1 MDIEFTEEQKILQDS
16 VERMLRAS
24 YDFDRRHGIIASE
37 EGWSEPHWQE
47 FANLGLLAAP
57 FSDETGGLG
66 GGPIAT
72 MIIME
77 AFGRHL
83 VVEPYFETVVLAGG
97 LIEALASD
105 AQRREL
111 LDGLTS
117 GRTIWALAL
126 IEAQSRQD
134 LHAVTTTAERQADSY
149 VLRGAKAVVVA
160 APWADRLIVSART
173 FGNSRD
179 REGVSLF
186 VIDRHAP
193 DLHLQGFKTLDG
205 RRAAEI
211 RLDGVRIP
219 AENLLG
225 QEGAA
230 TDALEHCRRR
240 AIAAQCAEA
249 IGAISELNKATLEY
263 TKTRKQ
269 FGVPLGSFQVLQHRM
284 VDMFIAQEEAVAIT
298 YALNA
303 TLAHGGPDLAK
314 LASAA
319 KAKVGEAG
327 RYVGEQAVQLHG
339 GMGMTEELKVGHY
352 LKRLIAIKIQYGD
365 PALHTLRCAENV
377 FGSESALQEETATAA
392 DRAANAA

>member
-24 YDFDRRHGIIASE
+24 YDFDRRRGIIASE
-37 EGWSEPHWQE
+37 GGWSEPRWQE

-57 FSDETGGLG
+57 FSEEAGGLG

-83 VVEPYFETVVLAGG
+83 VVEPYFETVVLAGA
-97 LIEALASD
+97 LIEALAAD

-111 LDGLTS
+111 LDGIMS
-117 GRTIWALAL
+117 GRTLWALAL
-126 IEAQSRQD
+126 LEAQSRHD
-134 LHAVTTTAERQADSY
+134 LHAVSTTAERQGDSY
-149 VLRGAKAVVVA
+149 VLHGAKAVVVA
-160 APWADRLIVSART
+160 APWADQLIVSART
-173 FGNSRD
+173 YGGSRE

-186 VIDRHAP
+186 VVDRHAP
-193 DLHLQGFKTLDG
+193 NLHLQGFKTLDA

-211 RLDGVRIP
+211 KLEGVRVPI
-219 AENLLG
+219 EKLLG

-230 TDALEHCRRR
+230 TVALERCRER

-269 FGVPLGSFQVLQHRM
+269 FGVPLGSFQALQHRM
-284 VDMFIAQEEAVAIT
+284 VDMFIAQEEATAIT

-303 TLAHGGPDLAK
+303 TLAQGDDIAK
-314 LASAA
+314 LASVA
-319 KAKVGEAG
+319 KAKVGDAG

-339 GMGMTEELKVGHY
+339 GMGMTEEFKVGHY
-352 LKRLIAIKIQYGD
+352 LKRLVAINIQYGD
-365 PALHTLRCAENV
+365 PAFHTMRCAEDV
-377 FGSESALQEETATAA
+377 FKSASRLQQVHATTA
-392 DRAANAA
+392 DRPANAA

>member
-24 YDFDRRHGIIASE
+24 YDFDRRRGIIASE
-37 EGWSEPHWQE
+37 DGWSEPRWQE

-57 FSDETGGLG
+57 FSEEAGGLG

-83 VVEPYFETVVLAGG
+83 VVEPYFETVVLAGA
-97 LIEALASD
+97 LIEALAAD

-111 LDGLTS
+111 LDGIMS
-117 GRTIWALAL
+117 GRTLWALAL
-126 IEAQSRQD
+126 LEAQSRHD
-134 LHAVTTTAERQADSY
+134 LHAVSTTAERQGDSY
-149 VLRGAKAVVVA
+149 VLHGAKAVVVA
-160 APWADRLIVSART
+160 APWADQLIVSART
-173 FGNSRD
+173 YGGSRE

-186 VIDRHAP
+186 VVDRHAP
-193 DLHLQGFKTLDG
+193 NLHLQGFKTLDA

-211 RLDGVRIP
+211 KLEGVRVPI
-219 AENLLG
+219 EKLLG

-230 TDALEHCRRR
+230 TVALERCRER

-269 FGVPLGSFQVLQHRM
+269 FGVPLGSFQALQHRM
-284 VDMFIAQEEAVAIT
+284 VDMFIAQEEATAIT

-303 TLAHGGPDLAK
+303 TLAQGDAIAK
-314 LASAA
+314 LASVA
-319 KAKVGEAG
+319 KAKVGDAG

-339 GMGMTEELKVGHY
+339 GMGMTEEFKVGHY
-352 LKRLIAIKIQYGD
+352 LKRLVAINIQYGD
-365 PALHTLRCAENV
+365 PAFHTMRCAEDV
-377 FGSESALQEETATAA
+377 FKSASPLQQEPATTA
-392 DRAANAA
+392 DRPANAA

>member
-24 YDFDRRHGIIASE
+24 YDFDRRRGIIASE
-37 EGWSEPHWQE
+37 DGWSEPRWQE

-57 FSDETGGLG
+57 FSEEAGGLG

-83 VVEPYFETVVLAGG
+83 VVEPYFETVVLAGA
-97 LIEALASD
+97 LIEALAAD

-111 LDGLTS
+111 LDGIMS
-117 GRTIWALAL
+117 GRTLWALAL
-126 IEAQSRQD
+126 LEAQSRHD
-134 LHAVTTTAERQADSY
+134 LHAVSTTAERQGDSY
-149 VLRGAKAVVVA
+149 VLHGAKAVVVA
-160 APWADRLIVSART
+160 APWADQLIVSART
-173 FGNSRD
+173 YGGSRE

-186 VIDRHAP
+186 VVDRHAP
-193 DLHLQGFKTLDG
+193 NLHLQGFKTLDA

-211 RLDGVRIP
+211 KLEGVRVPI
-219 AENLLG
+219 EKLLG

-230 TDALEHCRRR
+230 TVALERCRER

-269 FGVPLGSFQVLQHRM
+269 FGVPLGSFQALQHRM
-284 VDMFIAQEEAVAIT
+284 VDMFIAQEEATAIT

-303 TLAHGGPDLAK
+303 TLAQGDDIAK
-314 LASAA
+314 LASVA
-319 KAKVGEAG
+319 KAKVGDAG

-339 GMGMTEELKVGHY
+339 GMGMTEEFKVGHY
-352 LKRLIAIKIQYGD
+352 LKRLVAINIQYGD
-365 PALHTLRCAENV
+365 PAFHTMRCAEDV
-377 FGSESALQEETATAA
+377 FKSASPLQQEHATTA
-392 DRAANAA
+392 DRPANAA

>member
-24 YDFDRRHGIIASE
+24 YDFDRRRGIIASE
-37 EGWSEPHWQE
+37 DGWSEPRWQE

-57 FSDETGGLG
+57 FSEEAGGLG

-83 VVEPYFETVVLAGG
+83 VVEPYFETVVLAGA
-97 LIEALASD
+97 LIEALAAD

-111 LDGLTS
+111 LDGIMS
-117 GRTIWALAL
+117 GRTLWALAL
-126 IEAQSRQD
+126 LEAQSRHD
-134 LHAVTTTAERQADSY
+134 LHAVSTTAERQGDSY
-149 VLRGAKAVVVA
+149 VLHGAKAVVVA
-160 APWADRLIVSART
+160 APWADQLIVSART
-173 FGNSRD
+173 YGGSRE

-186 VIDRHAP
+186 VVDRHAP
-193 DLHLQGFKTLDG
+193 NLHLQGFKTLDA

-211 RLDGVRIP
+211 KLEGVRVPI
-219 AENLLG
+219 EKLLG

-230 TDALEHCRRR
+230 TVALERCRER

-269 FGVPLGSFQVLQHRM
+269 FGVPLGSFQALQHRM
-284 VDMFIAQEEAVAIT
+284 VDMFIAQEEATAIT

-303 TLAHGGPDLAK
+303 TLAQGDAIAK
-314 LASAA
+314 LASVA
-319 KAKVGEAG
+319 KAKVGDAG

-339 GMGMTEELKVGHY
+339 GMGMTEEFKVGHY
-352 LKRLIAIKIQYGD
+352 LKRLVAINIQYGD
-365 PALHTLRCAENV
+365 PAFHTMRCAEDV
-377 FGSESALQEETATAA
+377 FKSASPLQQEPATTA

>member
-24 YDFDRRHGIIASE
+24 YDFDRRRGIIASE
-37 EGWSEPHWQE
+37 DGWSEPRWQE

-57 FSDETGGLG
+57 FSEEAGGLG

-83 VVEPYFETVVLAGG
+83 VVEPYFETVVLAGA
-97 LIEALASD
+97 LIEALAAD

-111 LDGLTS
+111 LDGIMS

-126 IEAQSRQD
+126 LEAQSRHD
-134 LHAVTTTAERQADSY
+134 LHAVSTTAERQGDSY
-149 VLRGAKAVVVA
+149 VLHGAKAVVVA
-160 APWADRLIVSART
+160 APWADQLIVSART
-173 FGNSRD
+173 YGGSRD

-186 VIDRHAP
+186 VVDRHAP
-193 DLHLQGFKTLDG
+193 NLHLQGFKTLDG

-211 RLDGVRIP
+211 KLEGVRVPI
-219 AENLLG
+219 ENLLG

-230 TDALEHCRRR
+230 TVALERCRER

-284 VDMFIAQEEAVAIT
+284 VDMFIAQEEAIAIT

-303 TLAHGGPDLAK
+303 TLAQGDDIAK
-314 LASAA
+314 LASVA

-352 LKRLIAIKIQYGD
+352 LKRLVAINIQYGD
-365 PALHTLRCAENV
+365 PAFHTMRCAEDV
-377 FGSESALQEETATAA
+377 FKSASPLQQEHATTA

>member
-24 YDFDRRHGIIASE
+24 YDFDRRRGIIASE
-37 EGWSEPHWQE
+37 GGWSEPHWQE

-57 FSDETGGLG
+57 FSEEAGGLG

-83 VVEPYFETVVLAGG
+83 VVEPYFETVVLAGA
-97 LIEALASD
+97 LIEALAAD

-111 LDGLTS
+111 LDGIMS
-117 GRTIWALAL
+117 GRTLWALAL
-126 IEAQSRQD
+126 LEAQSRHD
-134 LHAVTTTAERQADSY
+134 LHAVSTTAEHQGDSY
-149 VLRGAKAVVVA
+149 VLQGVKAVVVA
-160 APWADRLIVSART
+160 APWADQLIVSART
-173 FGNSRD
+173 YGGSRD

-186 VIDRHAP
+186 VVDRHAP
-193 DLHLQGFKTLDG
+193 NLHLHGFKTLDA

-211 RLDGVRIP
+211 RLDGVRVP
-219 AENLLG
+219 AKNLLG

-230 TDALEHCRRR
+230 TVTLERCRER

-269 FGVPLGSFQVLQHRM
+269 FGVPLGSFQALQHRM
-284 VDMFIAQEEAVAIT
+284 VDMFVAQEEAVAIT

-303 TLAHGGPDLAK
+303 TLAQGGDIP
-314 LASAA
+314 
-319 KAKVGEAG
+319 
-327 RYVGEQAVQLHG
+327 
-339 GMGMTEELKVGHY
+339 
-352 LKRLIAIKIQYGD
+352 
-365 PALHTLRCAENV
+365 
-377 FGSESALQEETATAA
+377 
-392 DRAANAA
+392 

>member
-1 MDIEFTEEQKILQDS
+1 MDIEFAEEQKILQDS

-24 YDFDRRHGIIASE
+24 YDFDRRRGIIASE
-37 EGWSEPHWQE
+37 GGWSEPHWQE

-57 FSDETGGLG
+57 FSEEAGGLG

-83 VVEPYFETVVLAGG
+83 VVEPYFETVALAGA
-97 LIEALASD
+97 LIEALAAD

-111 LDGLTS
+111 LDGIMS
-117 GRTIWALAL
+117 GRTLWALAL
-126 IEAQSRQD
+126 LEAQSRHD
-134 LHAVTTTAERQADSY
+134 LHAVSTTAEHQGDSY
-149 VLRGAKAVVVA
+149 VLHGAKAVVVA
-160 APWADRLIVSART
+160 APWADQLIVSART
-173 FGNSRD
+173 YGGSRE

-186 VIDRHAP
+186 VVDRHAP
-193 DLHLQGFKTLDG
+193 NLHLQGFKTLDA

-211 RLDGVRIP
+211 KLEGVRVPI
-219 AENLLG
+219 EKLLG

-230 TDALEHCRRR
+230 TVALERCRER

-269 FGVPLGSFQVLQHRM
+269 FGVPLGSFQALQHRM
-284 VDMFIAQEEAVAIT
+284 VDMFIAQEEATAIT

-303 TLAHGGPDLAK
+303 TLAQGDDIAK
-314 LASAA
+314 LASVA
-319 KAKVGEAG
+319 KAKVGDAG

-339 GMGMTEELKVGHY
+339 GMGMTEEFKVGHY
-352 LKRLIAIKIQYGD
+352 LKRLVAINIQYGD
-365 PALHTLRCAENV
+365 PAFHTMRCAEDV
-377 FGSESALQEETATAA
+377 FKSASPLQQERATTA
-392 DRAANAA
+392 DRPANAA

>member
-24 YDFDRRHGIIASE
+24 YDFDRRRGIIASE
-37 EGWSEPHWQE
+37 DGWSEPRWQE

-57 FSDETGGLG
+57 FSEEAGGLG

-83 VVEPYFETVVLAGG
+83 VVEPYFETVVLAGA
-97 LIEALASD
+97 LIEALAAD

-111 LDGLTS
+111 LDGIMS
-117 GRTIWALAL
+117 GRTLWALAL
-126 IEAQSRQD
+126 LEAQSRHD
-134 LHAVTTTAERQADSY
+134 LHAVSTTAERQGDSY
-149 VLRGAKAVVVA
+149 VLHGAKAVVVA
-160 APWADRLIVSART
+160 APWADQLIVSART
-173 FGNSRD
+173 YGGSRD

-186 VIDRHAP
+186 VVDRHAP
-193 DLHLQGFKTLDG
+193 NLHLQGFKTLDG

-211 RLDGVRIP
+211 KLEGVRVPI
-219 AENLLG
+219 EKLLG

-230 TDALEHCRRR
+230 TVALERCRER

-269 FGVPLGSFQVLQHRM
+269 FGVPLGSFQALQHRM
-284 VDMFIAQEEAVAIT
+284 VDMFIAQEEATAIT

-303 TLAHGGPDLAK
+303 TLAQGDDIAK
-314 LASAA
+314 LASVA

-339 GMGMTEELKVGHY
+339 GMGMTEEFKVGHY
-352 LKRLIAIKIQYGD
+352 LKRLVAINIQYGD
-365 PALHTLRCAENV
+365 PAFHTMRCAEDV
-377 FGSESALQEETATAA
+377 FKSASPLQQEHATTA
-392 DRAANAA
+392 DRPANAA